1 MASNIEITGGPDRG
15 IGFDL
20 PKLTRST
27 LNDEV
32 YDTLKDALIQG
43 KIAPGAVMTIRSLA
57 DSFGTSMMPVR
68 EALRRLVAE
77 HILVLLPNRS
87 VTLPVLTK
95 EKFQEI
101 TRIRFSLEGLASE
114 EGARRITSDGIAYM
128 DKMTALMERKENWGT
143 PASLAYNR
151 EFHFTL
157 YKASNMPLLVA
168 MIEGLWLQVGPLLH
182 LPVTEIRSQEPTV
195 WERHHAALDGL
206 KTRRPAKVRQAI
218 IGDIEDA
225 AKTIASRLRS
235 ETI

>member
-1 MASNIEITGGPDRG
+1 MAITLERTGSPDRG
-15 IGFDL
+15 IGFEL

-87 VTLPVLTK
+87 VTLPVLTQ
-95 EKFQEI
+95 EKFHEI

-114 EGARRITSDGIAYM
+114 EGARRISSDGIAYM
-128 DKMTALMERKENWGT
+128 EKMTALMERKENWGT
-143 PASLAYNR
+143 PASLAHNR

-157 YKASNMPLLVA
+157 YKASGMPRLVA
-168 MIEGLWLQVGPLLH
+168 MIEGLWLQIGPLLNV
-182 LPVTEIRSQEPTV
+182 PITEIRGQQPAV
-195 WERHHAALDGL
+195 WAHHHAALEGL
-206 KTRRPAKVRQAI
+206 KAGRPAKVKQAI
-218 IGDIEDA
+218 IGDIDDA
-225 AKTIASRLRS
+225 ARIIASHLTS
-235 ETI
+235 EAI

>member
-1 MASNIEITGGPDRG
+1 MASNLEIAASPDRG

-114 EGARRITSDGIAYM
+114 EGAKRI
-128 DKMTALMERKENWGT
+128 
-143 PASLAYNR
+143 
-151 EFHFTL
+151 
-157 YKASNMPLLVA
+157 
-168 MIEGLWLQVGPLLH
+168 
-182 LPVTEIRSQEPTV
+182 
-195 WERHHAALDGL
+195 
-206 KTRRPAKVRQAI
+206 
-218 IGDIEDA
+218 
-225 AKTIASRLRS
+225 
-235 ETI
+235 